1 MRISARTH
9 LMTILTATCVA
20 GGASAA
26 PAEGLVPMAFAAV
39 WKKASTVSYQ
49 APSANDAEA
58 AKGLFERLIKGERGD
73 ALRREAAQLG
83 WEMRSEK
90 KAGIDWTVLVEP
102 ASERAG
108 RGMYAFSDKGRHA
121 LQAPHVPS
129 DGLTGD
135 ILVRFAGDG
144 LPRALAWN
152 TVHRKEADLAHLD
165 YTYFNAFALAYAKAF
180 PNEKILQLHG
190 FDSDRRKSGA
200 GADSAAIVSATT
212 DRPSAAFREAVS
224 CLKKRVAENTRLY
237 GVDVREL
244 GGTTNSGA
252 KSLRQAGYA
261 GFIHIELDRDL
272 RERLL
277 SVAADRQA
285 FFECL
290 GGSDR

>member
-1 MRISARTH
+1 
-9 LMTILTATCVA
+9 MTILAAACAA

-26 PAEGLVPMAFAAV
+26 HADGIIPQAFTTV

-58 AKGLFERLIKGERGD
+58 ARGLFERLLKGERGD
-73 ALRREAAQLG
+73 PLRRQAAQLG

-90 KAGIDWTVLVEP
+90 SAGTDWTVLVEP

-152 TVHRKEADLAHLD
+152 TVHRKQADLAHLD
-165 YTYFNAFALAYAKAF
+165 YTYFNAFALAYARAF
-180 PNEKILQLHG
+180 PNERIFQLHG

-200 GADSAAIVSATT
+200 GADSAAIISATI
-212 DRPSAAFREAVS
+212 DRPPPALREAVS
-224 CLKKRVAENTRLY
+224 CLKKRVAEKTRLY

-252 KSLRQAGYA
+252 KALRQAGYA
-261 GFIHIELDRDL
+261 DFVHIELDRDL

-277 SVAADRQA
+277 NSAADRQA